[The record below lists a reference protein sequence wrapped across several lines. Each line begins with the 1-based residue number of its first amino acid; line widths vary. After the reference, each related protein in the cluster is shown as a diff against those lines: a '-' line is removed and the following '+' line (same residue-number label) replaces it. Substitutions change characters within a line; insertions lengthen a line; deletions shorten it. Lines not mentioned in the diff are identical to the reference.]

1 MTSSLTLHNLLLKI
15 NYMKLLKEFKFQQN
29 LQMEFTKNDKVLK
42 HKIFIDPWF
51 DSEKIEYN
59 YINIDELSDINHN
72 QLSSIV
78 GWWTCKGSGWTIN
91 LIIKHQLVIPE
102 ITPCEGS
109 SYFPLP
115 KELRNPMKV

>member
-1 MTSSLTLHNLLLKI
+1 MKLKYEILKRMTSSLTLHDLLLKI
-15 NYMKLLKEFKFQQN
+15 NYMKLLKGFKFQQN

-72 QLSSIV
+72 QLSSRV
-78 GWWTCKGSGWTIN
+78 G
-91 LIIKHQLVIPE
+91 
-102 ITPCEGS
+102 
-109 SYFPLP
+109 
-115 KELRNPMKV
+115 